1 MFFKHSV
8 ELLCVLSPFLRNILT
23 SLKRLAVQGYVQFSW
38 KVQIF
43 LECHKKIIR
52 YLFWRYWVGDFFQIM
67 WPPHNIWTL
76 KWTENW
82 KNTPWFTIPWN
93 SKSSHECRLDYIAF
107 PCDTFRREFRNEND
121 WYSHRKV
128 GFSRRTHTQWFH
140 FLGFIAVGWRHL
152 CFYAFLMIENIMT
165 KISVI

>member
-1 MFFKHSV
+1 MT
-8 ELLCVLSPFLRNILT
+8 RNILCIIWI
-23 SLKRLAVQGYVQFSW
+23 SLVLRCTDVAKTGLIIDF
-38 KVQIF
+38 QIILF
-43 LECHKKIIR
+43 KYSEKATKIWKKISHLVLTLLSGR
-52 YLFWRYWVGDFFQIM
+52 FFFQIL
-67 WPPHNIWTL
+67 WPSHTIWTL

-82 KNTPWFTIPWN
+82 KNSPWFTIPWN

>member
-1 MFFKHSV
+1 MQSKATYNLVKSSDILRRPQFFLKISV
-8 ELLCVLSPFLRNILT
+8 LTLLSGRFI
-23 SLKRLAVQGYVQFSW
+23 
-38 KVQIF
+38 
-43 LECHKKIIR
+43 
-52 YLFWRYWVGDFFQIM
+52 FQIL
-67 WPPHNIWTL
+67 WPSHTIWTL

-82 KNTPWFTIPWN
+82 KNSPWFTIPWN
-93 SKSSHECRLDYIAF
+93 SKSSRKCRLDYIAF